1 MSRRRG
7 APIPK
12 RGKKIDVNKKGDLIA
27 QVQSLLKGGQ
37 AGGALKLLKQ
47 AIPTL
52 PPQKA
57 AFLWALQGEIY
68 FYTLNQPDQAAKA
81 YRKALKL
88 TPDLFPALSGLGVT
102 LSGTDK
108 EGESLLLL
116 EKALKINPN
125 AWIPLLFSVAGRV
138 RSSDQRDRAEL
149 IQRIEHFLK
158 QNPPL
163 PDLFR
168 AAYWVPF
175 LEMDRDLE
183 QRIQKRIRNI
193 LSPFEQRQPPP
204 KELLQGRKHERI
216 RVGYFSP
223 NFGNHAIGHVTKR
236 LFESHNRDRF
246 EIQVYSTARQQD
258 KSEFGEH
265 IRKTCDRYIDIGT
278 AAPARV
284 QEIVRGNEV
293 DILVD
298 LCGYMENSQIL
309 ETFTYRPA
317 PVQVYWLGHGGGLG
331 MPFYDYIIG
340 DPTVTPQEDDAF
352 YVEAVA
358 RLPEVFAPADRHEI
372 SDIQP
377 SRAEVG
383 LKDDTFVFCAF
394 NNPTKI
400 DPKAFTAWMQILK
413 EVPES
418 QLWLSAGNGP
428 LVSDNLHR
436 AAKANGVDLERLVFA
451 HRVPDKRDHFARLQL
466 ADLYLDTFTVS
477 AATTAIDVLWA
488 GVPVLARPGTHF
500 CSRIGASMVKAVGL
514 ENMICYSTEEY
525 IQRAVQLARS
535 PQELA
540 QIREQLWS
548 HRDQAT
554 LFNPKRFTTSL
565 EAAYTQMWERAQWGQ
580 VASSF
585 DA

>member
-1 MSRRRG
+1 M
-7 APIPK
+7 
-12 RGKKIDVNKKGDLIA
+12 NKGDFIA
-27 QVQSLLKGGQ
+27 QIQSLLKGGQ
-37 AGGALKLLKQ
+37 TVAALKLLKQ
-47 AIPTL
+47 TISTL
-52 PPQKA
+52 PPHLA
-57 AFLWALQGEIY
+57 APLWALKGDLY
-68 FYTLNQPDQAAKA
+68 FYTLSQTEKAIKA
-81 YRKALKL
+81 YRHALKS
-88 TPDLFPALSGLGVT
+88 TPDLLPALSGLGVA
-102 LSGTDK
+102 LSESAK
-108 EGESLLLL
+108 QGESLALL
-116 EKALKINPN
+116 ERALEINPN
-125 AWIPLLFSVAGRV
+125 ALTPLLFSAAGRI

-158 QNPPL
+158 QKPHF

-183 QRIQKRIRNI
+183 QRIQGGIRKQ

-204 KELLQGRKHERI
+204 KELVQGRRHERI
-216 RVGYFSP
+216 RVGYVSP

-236 LFESHNRDRF
+236 LFENHNRDRF
-246 EIQVYSTARQQD
+246 EIQLYSTAKKQD
-258 KSEFGEH
+258 SSEFGEH
-265 IRKTCDRYIDIGT
+265 IRKTCDRYVNIGT
-278 AAPARV
+278 VPPVRA
-284 QEIVRGNEV
+284 QEILRGNEV

-298 LCGYMENSQIL
+298 LNGYMENSHIL
-309 ETFTYRPA
+309 ETFAYRPA

-340 DPTVTPQEDDAF
+340 DPTVTPKEDDAF

-372 SDIQP
+372 SNTQP
-377 SRAEVG
+377 GRAEVG
-383 LKDDTFVFCAF
+383 LKNDAFVFCAI

-400 DPKAFTAWMQILK
+400 DPEVFTAWMQVLK

-428 LVSDNLHR
+428 LVSDNLHQ
-436 AAKANGVDLERLVFA
+436 AAQAHGVDPKRLVFA
-451 HRVPDKRDHFARLQL
+451 HRLPDKRDHFARLKL
-466 ADLYLDTFTVS
+466 ADLYLDTFAVN
-477 AATTAIDVLWA
+477 AATSAIDVLWA
-488 GVPVLARPGTHF
+488 GVPVLTRPGIHF

-514 ENMICYSTEEY
+514 ENMICRSTEEY
-525 IQRAVQLARS
+525 IERAVQLARS

-540 QIREQLWS
+540 QIRERLWS
-548 HRDQAT
+548 HRDQTA
-554 LFNPKRFTTSL
+554 LFNPKRFTVSL